1 MCDNSQ
7 EHHKIG
13 QLSDDIIKNG
23 DTVTDLLKDMLYMS
37 NEEIRK
43 EVENV

>member
-7 EHHKIG
+7 EQQNHVE
-13 QLSDDIIKNG
+13 LLEDILKNG
-23 DTVTDLLKDMLYMS
+23 NDIADLLRNLLYMS

-43 EVENV
+43 EVDNV